1 MTRLAMPGLTSA
13 DHGRT
18 LCSCLPRFT
27 FPAHFLF
34 LWQRLPQL
42 AQSLAHLHKIYNWCL
57 CDNLLS
63 VGHAPQHVGRWS
75 SSLTGLE
82 WIFLRFFSFL
92 YFRCLLAFLSADV
105 FSLSAISLA
114 LAYTGSFVSNPSTAC
129 VCSTNHINHKQLL
142 SVCLSV

>member
-1 MTRLAMPGLTSA
+1 MTRLGMPGLTGA

-18 LCSCLPRFT
+18 LRSCLPRFT

-63 VGHAPQHVGRWS
+63 VGRAPQHVGRWS

-82 WIFLRFFSFL
+82 WIFLGFSFL
-92 YFRCLLAFLSADV
+92 VLLLFACLPLSRRLQFECHLTCV
-105 FSLSAISLA
+105 GVHRQLRVQPIHSL
-114 LAYTGSFVSNPSTAC
+114 C
-129 VCSTNHINHKQLL
+129 VLYKPH
-142 SVCLSV
+142 